1 MKSKDIKSFHHYKFM
16 SMHEEWKY
24 VLGEI
29 KLSTEMA
36 AQVNIMH
43 DKLFINKDTTVDL
56 LFWGN
61 IFLEWNNFVKV

>member
-1 MKSKDIKSFHHYKFM
+1 
-16 SMHEEWKY
+16 MHEEWKY

-43 DKLFINKDTTVDL
+43 DKLFINKDATVDL
-56 LFWGN
+56 LF
-61 IFLEWNNFVKV
+61 